1 MGQVSVLARFTV
13 LSLAVAWIAGCGS
26 RSSAPEPAAPPPAPV
41 PVVPAP
47 ESASSPIP
55 APVEPATAPPPAAVV
70 PSAPLPAPSTANRVD
85 DYKRDFANRV
95 YQTSPAQVF
104 RGRPPPLLRSVIVA
118 SVMLDASG
126 NVVDARILRDNG
138 DAETVAATLA
148 SIRRGAPYPRPAP
161 SLVRGGRLQVVE
173 TWLFRNDGQFQ
184 VRSIAEQQRSE

>member
-1 MGQVSVLARFTV
+1 MPS
-13 LSLAVAWIAGCGS
+13 
-26 RSSAPEPAAPPPAPV
+26 APPPAP
-41 PVVPAP
+41 
-47 ESASSPIP
+47 
-55 APVEPATAPPPAAVV
+55 
-70 PSAPLPAPSTANRVD
+70 STASRVD
-85 DYKRDFANRV
+85 DYKRDFATRV

-148 SIRRGAPYPRPAP
+148 SIRRGAPYPRPAQ

-184 VRSIAEQQRSE
+184 IRSIAEQQRSE